1 MTLFRREF
9 HDDPTV
15 EVVDTHLFSADVRS
29 IADVSAQK
37 REGGRIIKG
46 MIKKEI
52 THLGGHMSPDETDPM
67 INYH

>member
-1 MTLFRREF
+1 
-9 HDDPTV
+9 
-15 EVVDTHLFSADVRS
+15 
-29 IADVSAQK
+29 VSAQK

-52 THLGGHMSPDETDPM
+52 TYLGSQMSPDETDPM